1 MKIHY
6 HEPQQPRP
14 TRGLN
19 GAPEPV
25 PPASVPESP
34 EPGPPPKSGIVDHI
48 GAVQLGSLIS
58 DVGMGA
64 AYTWGRSTP
73 IQGMGLAMAAFHG
86 ARGAAFAASALKS
99 DGMKLQHRLGVAAS
113 EGLLAAGHVL
123 GSLGQGGWSLPLL
136 LGGAGL
142 NAFTDYRYRT
152 HYQVESPA
160 EGHLAPARVACSL
173 ADTTAA
179 LAYGLQAVPPGLGL
193 AAGVAHLG
201 AVAGY
206 YGGSLVR
213 PEMKHHWHSKGF
225 GHALLAAGHLA
236 GAAGA
241 GPWVAP
247 VLLGGTLI
255 TSLQDYRQN
264 GKS

>member
-1 MKIHY
+1 
-6 HEPQQPRP
+6 
-14 TRGLN
+14 
-19 GAPEPV
+19 
-25 PPASVPESP
+25 
-34 EPGPPPKSGIVDHI
+34 
-48 GAVQLGSLIS
+48 
-58 DVGMGA
+58 MGA
-64 AYTWGRSTP
+64 AYTWGQSTP

-99 DGMKLQHRLGVAAS
+99 DGMKLQHRIGVATA

-123 GSLGQGGWSLPLL
+123 GSLGQGCWSLPLL

-142 NAFTDYRYRT
+142 NALTDYRYRT

-160 EGHLAPARVACSL
+160 EGHLAPTRIACSL
-173 ADTTAA
+173 ADTAAA
-179 LAYGLQAVPPGLGL
+179 LAYGVEAVPPGLGL

-206 YGGSLVR
+206 YGGSFMR

-241 GPWVAP
+241 GAWVAP